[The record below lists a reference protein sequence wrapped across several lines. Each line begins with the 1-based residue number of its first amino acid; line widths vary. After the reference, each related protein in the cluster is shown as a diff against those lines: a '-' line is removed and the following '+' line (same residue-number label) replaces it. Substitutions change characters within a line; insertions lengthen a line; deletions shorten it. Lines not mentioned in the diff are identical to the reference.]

1 MTGGGA
7 RGRTALAGVRTTEDA
22 LALFDA
28 LPGVEGDDVLGA
40 WRGAGVP
47 TGHPLDGLLELLG
60 WHGKRFDGAD
70 AAHPLLFSARPG
82 RAPFAVD
89 PAGVPVGLVVR
100 ASGLLHDERVAAA
113 ARRALVVRRTRRPRA
128 RLRPVRHRGTTSTA
142 MLYDALP
149 VVDHLRALDDGGLL
163 GLMDARGLDRPFF
176 FALHREGRHPDDHRD
191 DQHPDDHRGDQHP
204 DDQGG
209 GGR

>member
-1 MTGGGA
+1 MGGD
-7 RGRTALAGVRTTEDA
+7 REGRRPALAGVRTSDDA
-22 LALFDA
+22 LALFDV
-28 LPGVEGDDVLGA
+28 LPAVEVDDVLGA
-40 WRGAGVP
+40 WRGTGVP

-70 AAHPLLFSARPG
+70 AAHPLLFSARAGGEPL
-82 RAPFAVD
+82 AVD

-113 ARRALVVRRTRRPRA
+113 ARRALPLRRTRRPRA
-128 RLRPVRHRGTTSTA
+128 RLRPVRHRGVTSAA

-163 GLMDARGLDRPFF
+163 GLMDARGLERPFF
-176 FALHREGRHPDDHRD
+176 FALHREGRHPGDQHLGA
-191 DQHPDDHRGDQHP
+191 QHPDE
-204 DDQGG
+204 QGG
-209 GGR
+209 GRS

>member
-1 MTGGGA
+1 MGGD
-7 RGRTALAGVRTTEDA
+7 REGRRAGLAGVRTTEDA

-28 LPGVEGDDVLGA
+28 LPAVEVDDVLGA
-40 WRGAGVP
+40 WRGTGVP

-70 AAHPLLFSARPG
+70 AAHPLLFATRPG
-82 RAPFAVD
+82 GEPFAVD

-113 ARRALVVRRTRRPRA
+113 ARGALPLRRTGRPRA
-128 RLRPVRHRGTTSTA
+128 RLRPVRHRGVTSAA

-163 GLMDARGLDRPFF
+163 GLMDARGLERPFF
-176 FALHREGRHPDDHRD
+176 FALHREGPARRRPAHRR
-191 DQHPDDHRGDQHP
+191 PAHRRP
-204 DDQGG
+204 AP
-209 GGR
+209 R